1 MYSRGFGTAG
11 DVKLPEK
18 YDGTALIDLPPEE
31 EKSSP
36 QQMPLFSDTQK
47 REVKISPN
55 EISTDAHTEA
65 AANAE
70 KSEET
75 KDAGLFSFAPLKLI
89 SKIIP
94 DGSHLGK
101 LIPKIEIEELII
113 LGIAAFLF
121 FSKSGDKECALMLFA
136 LIFIS

>member
-1 MYSRGFGTAG
+1 MYSRGFGTGG

-18 YDGTALIDLPPEE
+18 YDGTALIDIPVEE
-31 EKSSP
+31 EKSPP

-47 REVKISPN
+47 REVKISPSEIPTNADN
-55 EISTDAHTEA
+55 EDLTNTE
-65 AANAE
+65 
-70 KSEET
+70 KKEET
-75 KDAGLFSFAPLKLI
+75 TDAGLFSFTPLRLI

-94 DGSHLGK
+94 DGSHIGK
-101 LIPKIEIEELII
+101 LMPKIEMEELII

-121 FSKSGDKECALMLFA
+121 FSKSGDKECALMLLA

>member
-1 MYSRGFGTAG
+1 MYSRGFGTSG

-18 YDGTALIDLPPEE
+18 YDGTALIDIPVEE
-31 EKSSP
+31 EKSPP

-47 REVKISPN
+47 REVKISPSEIPNDTHN
-55 EISTDAHTEA
+55 EESIGT
-65 AANAE
+65 E

-75 KDAGLFSFAPLKLI
+75 ADAALFSFAPLKLI

-94 DGSHLGK
+94 DGTRLGK

-121 FSKSGDKECALMLFA
+121 FSKSGDKECALMLLA